1 MEVGPS
7 GIGGLLI
14 VDTLMTPGQL
24 QSPNNYRL
32 DPDRHGA
39 LPPRLCHA
47 VADARLGE
55 DVPGVVGVVLQLA
68 AKLLDEGA

>member
-7 GIGGLLI
+7 GIGGLPI

-32 DPDRHGA
+32 RS
-39 LPPRLCHA
+39 
-47 VADARLGE
+47 
-55 DVPGVVGVVLQLA
+55 
-68 AKLLDEGA
+68 